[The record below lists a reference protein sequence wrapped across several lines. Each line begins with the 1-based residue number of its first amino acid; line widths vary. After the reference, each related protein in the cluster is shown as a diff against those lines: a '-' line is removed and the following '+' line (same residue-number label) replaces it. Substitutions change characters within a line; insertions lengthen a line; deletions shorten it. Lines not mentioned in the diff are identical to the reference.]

1 MKTNDNKIEFDSM
14 IFYKSFM
21 DVADNL
27 DKAEEYRTFM
37 QYILHYAMKG
47 EEPKPS
53 KEHCYNL
60 FLLVKPQIDKNL
72 KRRINGRINGSKG
85 GRPPKS
91 KDNIETNTTTEPPKK
106 QQEEP
111 PPQIKASYGK
121 YNNVWLSTEEL
132 EELKQ
137 KYNTNI
143 VTDYIERVGNYKERK
158 GVTYNSDYLTI
169 LKWITEDKDKT
180 KTKVSAN
187 SFNKFEQHEYNY
199 DELEKQ
205 LLSN

>member
-1 MKTNDNKIEFDSM
+1 MGIKRESTIV
-14 IFYKSFM
+14 YRSFM
-21 DVADNL
+21 EASDNMES
-27 DKAEEYRTFM
+27 AEDYRTFM
-37 QYILHYAMKG
+37 QIALHYAFDGELPKETKG
-47 EEPKPS
+47 Y
-53 KEHCYNL
+53 CYNM
-60 FLLVKPQIDKNL
+60 FLLIKPLIDANNK
-72 KRRINGRINGSKG
+72 KHDIAVENGSKG
-85 GRPPKS
+85 GRPKKS
-91 KDNIETNTTTEPPKK
+91 TGKTEDIK
-106 QQEEP
+106 QEEP

-169 LKWITEDKDKT
+169 IKWITEDKDKT
-180 KTKVSAN
+180 KTKVSEN